1 MARFP
6 LTMAEIRFIGTRRG
20 RASSFRLTPNLVEF
34 VPEQFARV
42 DRRQFP
48 PLCHVSSSLIMATES
63 TGRPLVRLGAPSTVR
78 GIVLDIEAKVAVGR
92 SPPRLR
98 IEETALGHGKRI
110 RQKGLFAVWCGCVE
124 SDGVALGRVRRPCCG
139 AQPTG

>member
-1 MARFP
+1 MPRLPLNGRNPVHRDPEGARQFVQ
-6 LTMAEIRFIGTRRG
+6 AD
-20 RASSFRLTPNLVEF
+20 PNLVEF

-63 TGRPLVRLGAPSTVR
+63 TGRPLVRLGVPSTVR

-110 RQKGLFAVWCGCVE
+110 RQKVGPA
-124 SDGVALGRVRRPCCG
+124 
-139 AQPTG
+139 